1 VIDKLLKYRDNKNTL
16 QETARGL
23 TEDVSAYFSQ
33 ADSSANNP
41 IAISLAETIF
51 RSVIKHAGTAVANDP
66 ATFLGVQ
73 DEAEASFVRNMSSTL
88 FSMILDAPGGNISA
102 AFNRDALD
110 RLVKTAIGT
119 VSQYP
124 QLIAGHASHSMQT
137 LISAVSSELMSPAY
151 QLDRSLLPE
160 IVRLIIEKSSENMDL
175 LWPDSDT
182 DAKDHVLM
190 LASKELL
197 SRLLKKT
204 PGGTWHLQLSRDD
217 FKAVMDTALGEIA
230 ATPAWLVQKTG
241 EQSPYLGAALES
253 MLNVINHTG
262 AQRINSQNGAR
273 LIQAGLR
280 GAALRLEFFNKPPG
294 DKRILERLFSIV
306 LGKLLSDNP
315 AESATA
321 WQFAKGDMLAQVM
334 EVVIDKLSKAQI
346 NETSLAQIETV
357 FDSEITAI
365 QSGKAWDLQHFANA
379 LQDALQT

>member
-1 VIDKLLKYRDNKNTL
+1 
-16 QETARGL
+16 
-23 TEDVSAYFSQ
+23 
-33 ADSSANNP
+33 
-41 IAISLAETIF
+41 
-51 RSVIKHAGTAVANDP
+51 
-66 ATFLGVQ
+66 
-73 DEAEASFVRNMSSTL
+73 
-88 FSMILDAPGGNISA
+88 
-102 AFNRDALD
+102 
-110 RLVKTAIGT
+110 
-119 VSQYP
+119 
-124 QLIAGHASHSMQT
+124 
-137 LISAVSSELMSPAY
+137 MSPAY

-160 IVRLIIEKSSENMDL
+160 IVRLIIEKSTENMDL

-217 FKAVMDTALGEIA
+217 FKAVMDTALGEVA
-230 ATPAWLVQKTG
+230 ANPAWLVQKTG

-253 MLNVINHTG
+253 MLNVINQTG
-262 AQRINSQNGAR
+262 AQRINSHNGAR
-273 LIQAGLR
+273 LVQAGLR
-280 GAALRLEFFNKPPG
+280 GAALRLEFFNKPQG

-306 LGKLLSDNP
+306 LGKLLSDDP